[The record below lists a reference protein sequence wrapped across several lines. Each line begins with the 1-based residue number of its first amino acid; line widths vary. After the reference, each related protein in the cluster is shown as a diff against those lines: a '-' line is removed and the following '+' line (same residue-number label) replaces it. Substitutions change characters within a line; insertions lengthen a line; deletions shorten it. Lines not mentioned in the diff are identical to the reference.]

1 MADYTLE
8 QIADFIGPIKAWP
21 GQILACYM
29 KSEYNYEDR
38 FSLCLFNWTN
48 GFNNH
53 RFLEY
58 AIANGKVHGDSAIRH
73 IQGIIAILEQRE
85 KNLDKWYSFSIEE
98 NRWTYLNG
106 RTKYYTHSS
115 H

>member
-1 MADYTLE
+1 MANYTLDD
-8 QIADFIGPIKAWP
+8 IADFIGLLKAWP
-21 GQILACYM
+21 GQFLARYM
-29 KSEYNYEDR
+29 KSEYDYEDR
-38 FSLCLFNWTN
+38 FSLCLFNFTN

-58 AIANGKVHGDSAIRH
+58 AIANGKVHGESAIRH
-73 IQGIIAILEQRE
+73 IQDITAILEQRE
-85 KNLDKWYSFSIEE
+85 KNLDKWFSFSIEE

-106 RTKYYTHSS
+106 RTKYYYHSS

>member
-8 QIADFIGPIKAWP
+8 QIADFIGSIKAWP
-21 GQILACYM
+21 GQILARYM
-29 KSEYNYEDR
+29 KSEYDYEGR

-48 GFNNH
+48 GFNNQ

-58 AIANGKVHGDSAIRH
+58 AIVNGKVHGDSAFRH

-85 KNLDKWYSFSIEE
+85 KNLDHRGKS
-98 NRWTYLNG
+98 LDLP
-106 RTKYYTHSS
+106 
-115 H
+115 